1 MLKLLKWLIFGKPCP
16 HQWKLD
22 QSMTPY
28 RNSHKYVYIC
38 QKCGK
43 IKVVKCEIKVYE

>member
-1 MLKLLKWLIFGKPCP
+1 MST
-16 HQWKLD
+16 QWKLE

-28 RNSHKYVYIC
+28 INAHKYVYIC

-43 IKVVKCEIKVYE
+43 IKVVKCEIKIFEWKP